1 MCRECLRRVLAKL
14 MLLLLLRELWLMCR
28 RSRSHGNHVCDLCL
42 ARCHRGSGFIGCM
55 LQLGLLARCISTVL
69 RLDIAVPLPPWLR
82 LAAVL
87 ACCCCSA
94 GCSCNGL
101 IPRRVSLALR
111 LRFLL
116 VVLALAD
123 SLLLRPCGCCR
134 CRGRFLLTK
143 HAAGVCI
150 CGWCSAVAAAFFA
163 TFLAGVFRDGRLPL
177 VHRGAGGAGSDGDC
191 AAAAGQRH
199 SGVRGG
205 SLGFGVGFGF

>member
-1 MCRECLRRVLAKL
+1 MLAKL
-14 MLLLLLRELWLMCR
+14 MLLLLLRELRRMCR

-42 ARCHRGSGFIGCM
+42 ARRHRGSGFVCCM
-55 LQLGLLARCISTVL
+55 LQLGLLARCCCCCCCISAVL
-69 RLDIAVPLPPWLR
+69 RLDIAVPLPPRLR

-87 ACCCCSA
+87 ACCCC
-94 GCSCNGL
+94 CSCNGL
-101 IPRRVSLALR
+101 VPRRVSLALR

-123 SLLLRPCGCCR
+123 SLLLRPCGCWR
-134 CRGRFLLTK
+134 LLLTK
-143 HAAGVCI
+143 HVAGVCI

-163 TFLAGVFRDGRLPL
+163 TFPAGVFRDGRLPL
-177 VHRGAGGAGSDGDC
+177 VHRGAAGAGGDDDC

>member
-1 MCRECLRRVLAKL
+1 
-14 MLLLLLRELWLMCR
+14 MCR
-28 RSRSHGNHVCDLCL
+28 RRRSHGNHVCDLCL
-42 ARCHRGSGFIGCM
+42 ARRHRGSGLVCCM
-55 LQLGLLARCISTVL
+55 LQLGLLARCCCRCCITTVL
-69 RLDIAVPLPPWLR
+69 RLDIAVALPPRLR

-87 ACCCCSA
+87 ASCS
-94 GCSCNGL
+94 SCNGL
-101 IPRRVSLALR
+101 VARRVPLALR

-123 SLLLRPCGCCR
+123 SLLLRPCGCGCR
-134 CRGRFLLTK
+134 RRLLLTK
-143 HAAGVCI
+143 HVASVCI

-163 TFLAGVFRDGRLPL
+163 TFPAGVFRDGRLPL
-177 VHRGAGGAGSDGDC
+177 VHRGAAGAGGDGDC